1 MAQCMNLNQIKITF
15 ALGKKYKCNIILIN
29 KMNIIIKNDNFKI
42 GQGQDEKDKTSFT
55 FFFDSYN
62 AALIKSIA
70 KTKIILGA
78 TTTEKY
84 NTLSFK
90 ASSVLT
96 FSDFQRDLERENK
109 TNKMSY
115 NLLLKMT
122 HNLVTQLN
130 YLITHFSKTFLG
142 FSPKN
147 LIVIDKHKFIYLC
160 DEFLL
165 DIVEKEKVLISF
177 PFTREDFFWAPELL
191 HVKELPS
198 HVHYKASYF
207 SFGCL
212 LLHGLLGGCDLIDLN
227 EEASLRQ
234 ANVKRLLNALFIKN
248 TKVYWLLE
256 RCLVEEPKNRCI
268 LFV

>member
-1 MAQCMNLNQIKITF
+1 
-15 ALGKKYKCNIILIN
+15 
-29 KMNIIIKNDNFKI
+29 MNIIIKNDNFKI
-42 GQGQDEKDKTSFT
+42 GQGLDEKDKTSFT
-55 FFFDSYN
+55 IFFDTYN
-62 AALIKSIA
+62 EALIKSIA

-84 NTLSFK
+84 KTLSFK
-90 ASSVLT
+90 ATSVLT
-96 FSDFQRDLERENK
+96 FSDFQRVLERENK
-109 TNKMSY
+109 TNKLTY

-147 LIVIDKHKFIYLC
+147 LVVIDKHKFVYLC

-165 DIVEKEKVLISF
+165 DIKKEEKLLISF
-177 PFTREDFFWAPELL
+177 PFTRDDFFWAPELQN
-191 HVKELPS
+191 VKEIPS
-198 HVHYKASYF
+198 FVHYKVSYF

-212 LLHGLLGGCDLIDLN
+212 LLYGLLGEYNLIDWN
-227 EEASLRQ
+227 EEVEIRKNNL
-234 ANVKRLLNALFIKN
+234 KRLLNALFIKN